1 MDDGW
6 KVTNKNDEVVD
17 SLIGRVTWKKS
28 EDLVGKIDMEALG
41 FQGIRPSMKRVDIY
55 SEPLRGIKSVFL
67 VGL

>member
-6 KVTNKNDEVVD
+6 TVTDNKRVVIA
-17 SLIGRVTWKKS
+17 SLIGRVTWKES
-28 EDLVGKIDMEALG
+28 EDLVGKIDMEALEFEG
-41 FQGIRPSMKRVDIY
+41 KGPSMKRVDIY